1 MVESTHD
8 VTIGDTHV
16 VKRYRSWD
24 RGEPDREW
32 TALTMLR
39 AHAPGL
45 APEPL
50 ERLTTDGV
58 PEVVMSRLPG
68 RSLGDAPLTSGQV
81 AAVAAALRELY
92 AVPLTGTDL
101 PLRRFGPAE
110 AIVDLRQW
118 IEEPHQ
124 EVDAAVERALA
135 EARDWLAGDEAERLA
150 GPLVEEVF
158 TQADGNL
165 GNLLWDGERCR
176 VVDFEDCG
184 RSDPAYEVADL
195 LEHVTAWLPGLV
207 DAEHLV
213 AAMGFTDEQHRRLLG
228 FRRVLGIFWLMMLLP
243 GNPGHHRNPAGSLG
257 RQAARVSGLLAPPNR
272 NCGLDRR

>member
-8 VTIGDTHV
+8 ITIGETQV
-16 VKRYRSWD
+16 VKRFRSWD

-32 TALTMLR
+32 SALTLLHR
-39 AHAPGL
+39 HTPGL

-50 ERLTTDGV
+50 ERRTTDGA

-68 RSLGDAPLTSGQV
+68 RSLGDAPLTPGQV

-92 AVPLTGTDL
+92 AVPLAGIDL

-110 AIVDLRQW
+110 AIADLREW

-124 EVDAAVERALA
+124 EVDAVVERVLA
-135 EARDWLAGDEAERLA
+135 EARDWLLGPEAERLA

-158 TQADGNL
+158 THADGNL
-165 GNLLWDGERCR
+165 GNLLWDGEHCR

-207 DAEHLV
+207 DADELV
-213 AAMGFTDEQHRRLLG
+213 AAVGLTDEQRGRLQG
-228 FRRVLGIFWLMMLLP
+228 FRRLLGIFWLMMLLP
-243 GNPGHHRNPAGSLG
+243 GNPGHHRNPEGSLG
-257 RQAARVSGLLAPPNR
+257 RQAARVSGLLAW
-272 NCGLDRR
+272 G